1 MYNPSREMPVGI
13 QDFEK
18 LRTEECVYVDKT
30 HYVYALTR
38 KSRPYFLGRP
48 RRFGKS
54 LFASTLK
61 AFFLGKKELFEGLAI
76 ADLEK
81 DWIQYPVIYID
92 FNRGDNDC
100 LKSVQIVLNAILRD
114 YESEWGITDKAD
126 LLSVRLSDLIQTAY
140 RKSGKR
146 VVVIV
151 DEYDKAL
158 VNTMDN
164 KTVNDELTSFFKG
177 FYGVLKGMDY
187 ALRFIFL
194 TGVTK
199 FAKVSVFSDLNQL
212 IDISLDDQFAEICG
226 ISEKELLEQLQPE
239 LHTLAEKTEM
249 TYDETVAELKKRYD
263 GYKFSK
269 KGANIYN
276 PFSLLKTF
284 FHWDFNYY
292 WFKTGTTTFLAKTLL
307 NNYFDIRKFG
317 DNEITIEVSAIDEYR
332 ANETSLTPLLYQS
345 GYLTIKAYN
354 SGDDEFTLGFPNEEV
369 KYGFLKELFPAFA
382 PQILNDSFSASRFA
396 KALRK
401 GDVVDFMKQL
411 TAFLA
416 SIPYDAIK
424 KEHRDEQYYQH
435 LFYLIFELM
444 DQFVKTEVKSAKGR
458 CDVVVKTTNSIYV
471 FEFKMDTNATAE
483 AALAQI
489 DKAGYM
495 IPYTADHRRLVKIG
509 VEFNKEEK
517 GIKKW
522 LSEPRFE
529 EEKQDTKYK

>member
-1 MYNPSREMPVGI
+1 MEFSTREMSVGI

-18 LRTEECVYVDKT
+18 LRDDDCVYVDKT
-30 HYVYALTR
+30 QYVYQLTR
-38 KSRPYFLGRP
+38 KSKPYFLGRP

-61 AFFLGKKELFEGLAI
+61 AYFLGKKKLFEGLAI
-76 ADLEK
+76 AELEK
-81 DWIQYPVIYID
+81 DWIEYPVIYID
-92 FNRGDNDC
+92 FNLGANDC
-100 LKSVQIVLNAILRD
+100 LYSVQEVLNAILQNF
-114 YESEWGITDKAD
+114 EKQWGIIEPANI
-126 LLSVRLSDLIQTAY
+126 LSVRLTKLIETAY
-140 RKSGKR
+140 EKSGKR

-164 KTVNDELTSFFKG
+164 KTVNDELISFFKG

-187 ALRFIFL
+187 ALRFVFL

-212 IDISLDDQFAEICG
+212 IDISLDEQFAEICG
-226 ISEKELLEQLQPE
+226 ISEKELLEQFQPE
-239 LHTLAEKTEM
+239 LHALAKKTGK

-263 GYKFSK
+263 GYQFSK
-269 KGANIYN
+269 KGTNIYN

-284 FHWDFNYY
+284 FHMDYNHY

-307 NNYFDIRKFG
+307 NNHENIRKFG
-317 DNEITIEVSAIDEYR
+317 EDDVTIEVSEIDEYR

-345 GYLTIKAYN
+345 GYLTIKSYN
-354 SGDDEFTLGFPNEEV
+354 QEDDEFILGFPNEEV
-369 KYGFLKELFPAFA
+369 KYGFLKELLPAFA
-382 PQILNDSFSASRFA
+382 PPILSNRFSASRFA
-396 KALRK
+396 KALKK
-401 GDVVDFMKQL
+401 GDVVDFMTQL
-411 TAFLA
+411 TAFFA

-435 LFYLIFELM
+435 IFYLIFELM
-444 DQFVKTEVKSAKGR
+444 GQFVKTEEKSNKGR
-458 CDVVVKTTNSIYV
+458 ADAVVKTDDSIYV
-471 FEFKMDTNATAE
+471 FEFKMDANDTAE
-483 AALAQI
+483 AALEQI
-489 DKAGYM
+489 DKSGYM

-517 GIKKW
+517 GIKRW
-522 LSEPRFE
+522 LSEPKF
-529 EEKQDTKYK
+529 